1 MEKIIK
7 RMQRICSK
15 IEDIKSFQETIYLQ
29 KVLIFLMKQAIVLG
43 TKLLTEYQRQRES
56 FSYWKD

>member
-1 MEKIIK
+1 MK